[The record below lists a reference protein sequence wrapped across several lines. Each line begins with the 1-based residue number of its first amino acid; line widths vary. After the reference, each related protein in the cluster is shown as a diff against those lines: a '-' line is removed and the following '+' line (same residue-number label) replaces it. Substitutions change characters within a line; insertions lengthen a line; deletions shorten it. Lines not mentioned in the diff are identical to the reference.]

1 MNRIVCDSGP
11 LLHLREAG
19 VRDLLSSAGD
29 VHIPIAVDLEI
40 RSYEA
45 DWHIRR
51 PAWLHVTPL
60 DSGPALEARSWQ
72 QAGLLHYGEAQ
83 AIALARQLRADWLLT
98 DDAAARL
105 LAQSW
110 GLEVHGSLGLVLWAA
125 AMGHLSRREAE
136 TALDRL
142 ARSSRWVSPSV
153 LLAAKA
159 ALNQMAY
166 LLSPSGSS
174 YRLTRRDRNS
184 HFLYPNF
191 LFRAIDNRQS
201 LARPS

>member
-1 MNRIVCDSGP
+1 MKRIVCDTGP
-11 LLHLREAG
+11 LLHLGEAG
-19 VRDLLSSAGD
+19 VRDVLLLAGD

-45 DWHIRR
+45 DWHVRR
-51 PAWLHVTPL
+51 PAWLHVTQL

-72 QAGLLHYGEAQ
+72 QACLLPG
-83 AIALARQLRADWLLT
+83 ARQLRADWLLT

-110 GLEVHGSLGLVLWAA
+110 GLEVHGSLGLLLWAA
-125 AMGHLSRREAE
+125 AMCHLSRPEAE

-142 ARSSRWVSPSV
+142 ARSSLWVSPSV

-159 ALNQMAY
+159 ALKQMA
-166 LLSPSGSS
+166 
-174 YRLTRRDRNS
+174 
-184 HFLYPNF
+184 
-191 LFRAIDNRQS
+191 
-201 LARPS
+201 